1 MGYETIKM
9 GALYLGDY
17 ETKVPKDPQ
26 YQGDIQ
32 VYNLGNQI
40 YLKDAATSEPITWIK
55 PQNMD
60 LLIADRTLLTYVSWS
75 RLNRCG
81 YIEGKTVTLQGLKF
95 NCHVP
100 HGIQWLV
107 GLRAAGVDD
116 DIWHWKNMHFWG
128 HLPENCYGS
137 DSKNLRPV
145 YGFSSSSNCTSL
157 PASRRQGGLGFRPVL
172 EPITPELL
180 DFHGR
185 IALEGHE
192 FMLTFQ
198 NSGRVNSITT
208 GVRPIICP
216 ADPAIFAGMPLLSSL
231 KAYTLLMDGK
241 PVPQNKEKP
250 MAYRAG
256 AKLELTDRYYGEEF
270 LIPWT
275 LFGQTAYATKDL
287 LKGIKKDDLIAQVFQ
302 YHMDV

>member
-17 ETKVPKDPQ
+17 ETKVPKDPK
-26 YQGDIQ
+26 YLGDIQ
-32 VYNLGNQI
+32 VDNLGSQI
-40 YLKDAATSEPITWIK
+40 YLKDAVTSEPITWIK

-81 YIEGKTVTLQGLKF
+81 YIEGKPVTLQGLKF

-100 HGIQWLV
+100 HDIQWLV
-107 GLRAAGVDD
+107 GLRASGVEGN
-116 DIWHWKNMHFWG
+116 DIWHWENMYFWG
-128 HLPENCYGS
+128 HMTENCYDD

-145 YGFSSSSNCTSL
+145 YGFSSSSNCAAL
-157 PASRRQGGLGFRPVL
+157 PATRRQVGLGFRPVL
-172 EPITPELL
+172 EPIKPELL

-185 IALEGHE
+185 IALEGQE
-192 FMLTFQ
+192 FMLTLQ
-198 NSGRVNSITT
+198 KSGRANSTTT
-208 GVRPIICP
+208 GVRPIIRP

-231 KAYTLLMDGK
+231 KAYTLLMDGE

-250 MAYRAG
+250 VKYRTG
-256 AKLELTDRYYGEEF
+256 SKLEFTDRYYGEGF

-275 LFGQTAYATKDL
+275 LFDQTAYATKDL
-287 LKGIKKDDLIAQVFQ
+287 LRGIKKDDLIAQVF
-302 YHMDV
+302 